1 MNKKSRTDQ
10 LQLILDNLIPRLSD
24 SEYVENILNKNKNY
38 NYSTLDKYSLCK
50 GFPSLC
56 ILFSELHM
64 LYPDK
69 GYDIIRDN
77 YFANVFE
84 YFKVHQDDS
93 LSMVQG
99 LTGIG
104 LSAVCMSYNGNIKNF
119 INKFNDLLLI
129 KVNALLTRLKYKE
142 FMEELFYDIMYGVSG
157 VANYCMLFPE
167 SSKMMNILNDI
178 VQYLVDICKDK
189 QIRGAV
195 VPGCIVDN
203 FSSPFRLV
211 NKVDQC
217 YFNLGLS
224 HGIPGILLVLVNT
237 YKLGIRIEGQLDTI
251 RKLSDLIKKCI
262 VTKSENGQYWKSSLT
277 LDEYISNILTE
288 EEKYRDAWCY
298 GSPGVSFSILVTG
311 MFLNDNQLTD
321 IAIDNMKISLER
333 KRNVSSMTFC
343 HGLSGLMYLSFK
355 FYEFTHI
362 ECFKHYY
369 LELMDLILDSYDVNI
384 PFGFKNH
391 EIIGDIDDVG
401 ILTGT
406 TGILLCL
413 LSLIHGNQTPWD
425 AAFSLYSVDTRIRL
439 K

>member
-1 MNKKSRTDQ
+1 MNKKSQTDQ
-10 LQLILDNLIPRLSD
+10 LQLILDDLIPRLSD

-56 ILFSELHM
+56 ILFSELHI

-157 VANYCMLFPE
+157 VANYCILFPE

-189 QIRGAV
+189 QIQGAV
-195 VPGCIVDN
+195 VPGCIINN

-224 HGIPGILLVLVNT
+224 HGIPGILLVLVNA

-262 VTKSENGQYWKSSLT
+262 VTKSKNGQYWKSSLT
-277 LDEYISNILTE
+277 LNEYISNILTE

-311 MFLNDNQLTD
+311 MFLNDNQLKD
-321 IAIDNMKISLER
+321 IAIDNMKIALER
-333 KRNVSSMTFC
+333 KRNVNSMTFC

-362 ECFKHYY
+362 ECFKRYY

-391 EIIGDIDDVG
+391 EIIGDIDDAG

-413 LSLIHGNQTPWD
+413 LSLLYGNQTPWD
-425 AAFSLYSVDTRIRL
+425 AAFSLYSVDTR
-439 K
+439 